1 MVSKPV
7 VPVELMARVRI
18 HLEKRLLIHDLR
30 TYRERVAQEL
40 ASARAMQQALL
51 PQTAHIEAL
60 ADRHRVRIGS
70 HFEASSEL
78 GGDIWDIVTL
88 NDHRFGVYM
97 ADFSG
102 HGVTAALNTFRLHT
116 LIQELPPPPEAPGV
130 WLAAVSRR
138 EWPAEGIVA
147 GGAVRNHAVCHHR
160 YASRYPGLCPRRGAE
175 SRVRC
180 WPRGKNSGFN
190 GGFSGDFPHRHL

>member
-1 MVSKPV
+1 MIRN
-7 VPVELMARVRI
+7 LQAY
-18 HLEKRLLIHDLR
+18 H
-30 TYRERVAQEL
+30 ERVAQEL

-51 PQTAHIEAL
+51 PQTAHVETL
-60 ADRHRVRIGS
+60 ANRHRVRIGS

-130 WLAAVSRR
+130 WLAA
-138 EWPAEGIVA
+138 P
-147 GGAVRNHAVCHHR
+147 
-160 YASRYPGLCPRRGAE
+160 
-175 SRVRC
+175 
-180 WPRGKNSGFN
+180 
-190 GGFSGDFPHRHL
+190 